1 MQTDV
6 SRWSR
11 NAVEYFGLPGEYME
25 HAGGLWESY
34 IHPDDRAAYQKDIE
48 EVFSGKKK
56 QHELEYRARN
66 KEGNYV
72 ICTCR
77 GVVLKG
83 EKEGEQDLFAGTI
96 TNNGIVSNI
105 DATTNLYNI
114 YEFMSE
120 IQKLRN
126 RKAPG
131 LVMMLG
137 INGFRNINNVYGYG
151 FGNQVLKAFADLLIE
166 MTCGLGMVFRMNGSK
181 FAICFRQTDDEQAKK
196 FYEKLQQ
203 KSRDS
208 IIVDEKHVPISISGG
223 AVHLDN
229 SGSGEQSVRSCAS
242 YVLEKS
248 KREYHSKLVFF
259 ENMEGANNMRSLE
272 LLESIRE
279 SVLSGCQGF
288 YLTYQPL
295 VNACDG
301 RIRGMEALLR
311 WHQEP
316 YGEVPP
322 GAFIEWL
329 EQDDCFY
336 ELGNWIL
343 LQALTDGVKMVK
355 EQPDFIVN
363 VNVSYTQ
370 FERGDFRDNVM
381 DILWKTGFPPENLC
395 IELTERCKM
404 LDVERL
410 RQMLDFFGSYGI
422 KVALDDFG
430 TENSSLNLLRELPIQ
445 CLKIDRTFISNI
457 QTNRNDEIIVEMVI
471 DGANK
476 LGVDVCLEG
485 IENEELRDYVKKFN
499 ADSYQGYFYSRPVRI
514 EDFHLLWEKGR
525 EEEKKMTCLPKGSK
539 EKAV

>member
-1 MQTDV
+1 
-6 SRWSR
+6 
-11 NAVEYFGLPGEYME
+11 
-25 HAGGLWESY
+25 
-34 IHPDDRAAYQKDIE
+34 
-48 EVFSGKKK
+48 
-56 QHELEYRARN
+56 
-66 KEGNYV
+66 
-72 ICTCR
+72 
-77 GVVLKG
+77 
-83 EKEGEQDLFAGTI
+83 
-96 TNNGIVSNI
+96 
-105 DATTNLYNI
+105 
-114 YEFMSE
+114 
-120 IQKLRN
+120 
-126 RKAPG
+126 
-131 LVMMLG
+131 
-137 INGFRNINNVYGYG
+137 
-151 FGNQVLKAFADLLIE
+151 
-166 MTCGLGMVFRMNGSK
+166 
-181 FAICFRQTDDEQAKK
+181 
-196 FYEKLQQ
+196 
-203 KSRDS
+203 
-208 IIVDEKHVPISISGG
+208 
-223 AVHLDN
+223 
-229 SGSGEQSVRSCAS
+229 
-242 YVLEKS
+242 
-248 KREYHSKLVFF
+248 
-259 ENMEGANNMRSLE
+259 
-272 LLESIRE
+272 
-279 SVLSGCQGF
+279 
-288 YLTYQPL
+288 
-295 VNACDG
+295 
-301 RIRGMEALLR
+301 MEALLR

-343 LQALTDGVKMVK
+343 LQALTDGVKMVR

-514 EDFHLLWEKGR
+514 EDFQLLWEKSR
-525 EEEKKMTCLPKGSK
+525 EEEKKMTCLPKGRE